1 MDRPRGLEVGLL
13 LAMAAAVLL
22 SGPDAAAQLPAR
34 KPPGSLAQSLPPDAR
49 RDYDAGKL
57 LFEDGDYATALL
69 KYQAAFDQTH
79 DPRLLWNVAVCQK
92 DLRHYARA
100 AATLGR
106 YLTEGGDLLSSSD
119 RHDAQELA
127 RAIAPF
133 TVPTTIQVSEPDTQ
147 IWIDE
152 TMVGRSPLAGTIPL
166 DMGTRRVRA
175 KKDGYRLF
183 DREFPVGGS
192 AATTIEVTLERQGGH
207 LQLNVPADATV
218 WLDEREAGHGPR
230 LELDLPVGAHAMR
243 VVAPRMRALQT
254 DVVVE
259 DGKSRALDLALE
271 AETAPVSEVHV
282 AVSCQGPDPL
292 PPDALAVFFDDATES
307 ALPLGARIRREP
319 GHEVVAYVAYR
330 VAPGHHLIHVAAPHC
345 EAQDASVDTPEG
357 GVSDERGSLAPAN
370 RWLEGSPA
378 GSPDGWRLSAGL
390 IESSTTFAAY
400 QNFSTSSL
408 GLGTA
413 KNLGNVEATLV
424 GPTATAGL
432 QGRWLTALLD
442 ARFQVGRQTG
452 TLVSPGSP
460 STTGSTVPGGTLVAY
475 DSTLSQ
481 WSVGARPGVRLPLVV
496 AALSTGVGLH
506 IGQYFY
512 SPDTGTSRSGT
523 FFSASYWIALDAQP
537 SCEWGFQVAWA
548 ESADDYSGTSNGV
561 SNSGVTSLWA
571 SATYTPNVT
580 CTRRRDGLFRIEG
593 TTR

>member
-13 LAMAAAVLL
+13 LAVGTAVLL
-22 SGPDAAAQLPAR
+22 AGPGAAAQPR
-34 KPPGSLAQSLPPDAR
+34 PPRPRPLADSLPPAAR

-79 DPRLLWNVAVCQK
+79 DLRLLWNVAVCQK

-100 AATLGR
+100 AATLQR
-106 YLTEGGDLLSSSD
+106 YLTEGGDQLSPSD

-133 TVPTTIQVSEPDTQ
+133 TVPTTIQVSEPDAQ
-147 IWIDE
+147 IWIDDAL
-152 TMVGRSPLAGTIPL
+152 VGRSPLAGPVAL
-166 DMGTRRVRA
+166 DMGTRRVRV

-192 AATTIEVTLERQGGH
+192 AATAFEVTLERQGGH

-218 WLDEREAGHGPR
+218 WLDEHEMGHGPR

-243 VVAPRMRALQT
+243 LVAPRMRPLQT

-271 AETAPVSEVHV
+271 AEAPPVSEVHV
-282 AVSCQGPDPL
+282 AVSCMGPDPL
-292 PPDALAVFFDDATES
+292 AQADLAVFFDDAPES

-319 GHEVVAYVAYR
+319 GREVVAYVAYR
-330 VAPGHHLIHVAAPHC
+330 VAPGHHAIHVTSQLC
-345 EAQDASVDTPEG
+345 EGQDAVVDVPEG
-357 GVSDERGSLAPAN
+357 GVAYVKGSLAPAN
-370 RWLEGSPA
+370 HWLEGSPA

-390 IESSTTFAAY
+390 IESSTSFASY
-400 QNFSTSSL
+400 QNFSSGNL
-408 GLGTA
+408 GLGT
-413 KNLGNVEATLV
+413 GPVGTVGGTLV
-424 GPTATAGL
+424 GPAATAGL

-452 TLVSPGSP
+452 TLPAPVLESN
-460 STTGSTVPGGTLVAY
+460 GSTVPTGTLVAY
-475 DSTLSQ
+475 NSTLSQ
-481 WSVGARPGVRLPLVV
+481 WSVGARPGVRIPLVV
-496 AALSTGVGLH
+496 AAVSTGVGLH
-506 IGQYFY
+506 VGQYFY
-512 SPDTGTSRSGT
+512 SPDTGTSRAGAFASV
-523 FFSASYWIALDAQP
+523 SYWIALDAQP
-537 SCEWGFQVAWA
+537 FCEWGLQVAWA
-548 ESADDYSGTSNGV
+548 VSSDDYGGTSGGV
-561 SNSGVTSLWA
+561 SNGGVTSLWA
-571 SATYTPNVT
+571 HATYTPNTV
-580 CTRRRDGLFRIEG
+580 CTKRRAGLFRIEG